1 MRERGGKKASFK
13 NGKMSV
19 VPINNLGFSVRQ
31 LWGVL
36 WIPAMGPSLLPAV
49 ELPGSSELCVCVLVC
64 LRICVSA
71 VGAAPEGQQGILRFR
86 CQDYGVAGVTAR
98 PLHIHRD
105 STKSDTHTQP
115 HMAEA
120 CFREEW
126 YNLQ

>member
-36 WIPAMGPSLLPAV
+36 WIPAMGLHCSQLWSCQGAQSAV
-49 ELPGSSELCVCVLVC
+49 CASQCV
-64 LRICVSA
+64 CVSA
-71 VGAAPEGQQGILRFR
+71 VGAEGQRGILRFQS
-86 CQDYGVAGVTAR
+86 QDCGVAGDTAR
-98 PLHIHRD
+98 PSHRD
-105 STKSDTHTQP
+105 PHAQP
-115 HMAEA
+115 HMLQ
-120 CFREEW
+120 RRG